1 MDTFSLLTSSILHL
15 IIHFNSGI
23 IQIHRPFRPSF
34 HAEVSMK
41 TNGDDLISLW
51 LNHFQ
56 DDNDTSP
63 NNQNTPSSATENVSK
78 PVQDTP
84 ETPIA
89 SRATPILIGKLAT
102 YLAKQPPRNLPNK
115 LEKWSS
121 KDKPWTIDNVQTK
134 AIVAM
139 ALILASDLTRF
150 ASTTFSE
157 PHLIKAR
164 NELLADFSAR
174 EAVKIEVEAYELLR
188 WFAASMNE
196 TWSLQNAPSDTPS
209 TPETSEAAIINIMT
223 RAIRDHFDLN
233 MRYYTSSSGK
243 FSERRITPIEV
254 TAEKFLIAF
263 CHLRNEER
271 VFRLSRIVRLS
282 PADGSNDPSLI
293 YPNPDDTK
301 LPPLEVPKT
310 KKKSSSSSKKSTK
323 QKTTH
328 PKSTKPK
335 EVSAPNSE
343 KSAAPT
349 LFDYLDTQKAKS
361 KKKKAD
367 SKKKPAERSLF
378 DE

>member
-1 MDTFSLLTSSILHL
+1 
-15 IIHFNSGI
+15 
-23 IQIHRPFRPSF
+23 
-34 HAEVSMK
+34 MK

-56 DDNDTSP
+56 DDVDNAPTIPPS
-63 NNQNTPSSATENVSK
+63 QSSASENVSH
-78 PVQDTP
+78 PVQNTP

-102 YLAKQPPRNLPNK
+102 YLSKKPPRKLPNK

-164 NELLADFSAR
+164 NEILADFSAR

-196 TWSLQNAPSDTPS
+196 NWNVQDTPSDTSS
-209 TPETSEAAIINIMT
+209 TPETSEAAIINIIT
-223 RAIRDHFDLN
+223 RAIHNHFDLN

-271 VFRLSRIVRLS
+271 VFRLSRIVQLS

-301 LPPLEVPKT
+301 LPPLEAPTPKKKT
-310 KKKSSSSSKKSTK
+310 PSKKSSKP
-323 QKTTH
+323 KTPR
-328 PKSTKPK
+328 PKSPQK
-335 EVSAPNSE
+335 SE
-343 KSAAPT
+343 KTASPKSEKPSAPT
-349 LFDYLDTQKAKS
+349 LFDYLDAQKAKS

-367 SKKKPAERSLF
+367 SQKKPAERSLF
-378 DE
+378 DD